1 MGSEDDI
8 EEGTPKG
15 DDVRVVT
22 TFKLVGIAFFMTCGG
37 PYGFEETVNA
47 AGPLLTLL
55 GLSLL
60 PFMYA
65 LPQALITAE
74 LGCIMDENGGY
85 VVWVERAFG
94 DFWGWFN
101 SHNSMLAN
109 FFDNALF
116 PVIFVDY
123 VNQMYHLTYWEAWG
137 LKLVII
143 LVIVLLN
150 LRGID
155 MVSWVSALLTCAI
168 LIPLAL
174 ELIFRF
180 KHINPAEQ
188 WTQVPHDIFD
198 RKEVDWGLF
207 LSTALWLYAG
217 WDGLG
222 TIAGEVKNP
231 ATTFPRGIILALILC
246 SGVFLLPVIIGLS
259 VSTKRS
265 DWTTGFF
272 VDIAR
277 HIHPWLGYWVLVGA
291 MLTNFGLFNGGLAAS
306 SRAMWAMGEF
316 GHLPKPFNW
325 TWERYNT
332 PWVSIVFSGFVT
344 VFLVS
349 FDFKFLVQIDVF
361 LDVLTLV
368 LEFGAFLWMRYK
380 EPDTDRPFKIPG
392 GMIGAWLVVI
402 PKVIVIGVT
411 LALANWTT
419 LIVAGGVCIIII
431 VAYYVKMLIV
441 KKYINPR
448 LEAKRA
454 SSKPDETALLLDD
467 DKKKLSKRYME
478 TPQSVIDS
486 YHNDHQGNA
495 SEEATNPSSIQ

>member
-37 PYGFEETVNA
+37 PYGFEETVAA

-85 VVWVERAFG
+85 VVWVTRAFG

-123 VNQMYHLTYWEAWG
+123 VNQMYHITYWEAWAI
-137 LKLVII
+137 KLVII
-143 LVIVLLN
+143 IIIVLLN

-207 LSTALWLYAG
+207 LSTSLWLYAG

-246 SGVFLLPVIIGLS
+246 SGVFFTSDYWIICIHQEIRLVNRILRGYCQTHPPLVRILGTRRSHAHQLWIVQWWSRGELS
-259 VSTKRS
+259 CDV
-265 DWTTGFF
+265 
-272 VDIAR
+272 
-277 HIHPWLGYWVLVGA
+277 GYG
-291 MLTNFGLFNGGLAAS
+291 
-306 SRAMWAMGEF
+306 
-316 GHLPKPFNW
+316 
-325 TWERYNT
+325 
-332 PWVSIVFSGFVT
+332 
-344 VFLVS
+344 
-349 FDFKFLVQIDVF
+349 
-361 LDVLTLV
+361 
-368 LEFGAFLWMRYK
+368 
-380 EPDTDRPFKIPG
+380 
-392 GMIGAWLVVI
+392 
-402 PKVIVIGVT
+402 
-411 LALANWTT
+411 
-419 LIVAGGVCIIII
+419 
-431 VAYYVKMLIV
+431 
-441 KKYINPR
+441 
-448 LEAKRA
+448 
-454 SSKPDETALLLDD
+454 
-467 DKKKLSKRYME
+467 
-478 TPQSVIDS
+478 
-486 YHNDHQGNA
+486 
-495 SEEATNPSSIQ
+495 

>member
-1 MGSEDDI
+1 MGSDV
-8 EEGTPKG
+8 EEGKSG
-15 DDVRVVT
+15 NDVRVVT

-37 PYGFEETVNA
+37 PYGFEDTVGA
-47 AGPLLTLL
+47 AGPFITLL
-55 GLSLL
+55 GLLLL

-123 VNQMYHLTYWEAWG
+123 LKQVYPLGFWEAWG
-137 LKLVII
+137 IKVAIII
-143 LVIVLLN
+143 LIVALN

-168 LIPLAL
+168 LVPLVL
-174 ELIFRF
+174 ELIFQF
-180 KHINPAEQ
+180 KHIDPAEQ
-188 WTQVPHDIFD
+188 WMQIPHNIFD
-198 RKEVDWGLF
+198 RKDVDWGLF

-231 ATTFPRGIILALILC
+231 ATTFPRGIILALFLC

-259 VSTKRS
+259 VSTDRH
-265 DWTTGFF
+265 DWQTGFF
-272 VDIAR
+272 LQIAKS
-277 HIHPWLGYWVLVGA
+277 IHPWLGWWVLVGA
-291 MLTNFGLFNGGLAAS
+291 MLTNFGLYNGGLAAS

-316 GHLPKPFNW
+316 GHLPKAFNW

-332 PWVSIVFSGFVT
+332 PWFSIVVSGV
-344 VFLVS
+344 VNIFLVS
-349 FDFKFLVQIDVF
+349 FDFSFLVQMDVF

-368 LEFGAFLWMRYK
+368 LEFAAFLWMRYK

-392 GMIGAWLVVI
+392 GMVGAWLVVI
-402 PKVIVIGVT
+402 PKCLVIAVT
-411 LALANWTT
+411 LALANWLT
-419 LIVAGGVCIIII
+419 LIVAGAICAFII
-431 VAYYVKMLIV
+431 AAFYVKMFI
-441 KKYINPR
+441 KKRY
-448 LEAKRA
+448 LSTKADLAADSASAKE
-454 SSKPDETALLLDD
+454 ETALLLDD
-467 DKKKLSKRYME
+467 DAKKLSKRYLNP
-478 TPQSVIDS
+478 PQSVIDS
-486 YHNDHQGNA
+486 YQQGGADN
-495 SEEATNPSSIQ
+495 EEPTNPTTIQ

>member
-1 MGSEDDI
+1 MGSDI
-8 EEGTPKG
+8 EEVTPDG
-15 DDVRVVT
+15 QDVRVVT

-37 PYGFEETVNA
+37 PYGFEETVGA
-47 AGPLLTLL
+47 AGPLITLL
-55 GLSLL
+55 GLAIL

-85 VVWVERAFG
+85 VVWVTRAFG

-123 VNQMYHLTYWEAWG
+123 IKQLYPLSYWEAWG
-137 LKLVII
+137 IKLAIIFIIVI
-143 LVIVLLN
+143 LN

-180 KHINPAEQ
+180 KHIDPAEQ
-188 WTQVPHDIFD
+188 WTQVPHNIFD

-231 ATTFPRGIILALILC
+231 STTFPRGIILALFLC
-246 SGVFLLPVIIGLS
+246 CGVFLLPVIIGLS
-259 VSTKRS
+259 VSTDRK
-265 DWTTGFF
+265 DWETGFF
-272 VDIAR
+272 LKIAR

-291 MLTNFGLFNGGLAAS
+291 MLTNFGLYNGGLAAS

-325 TWERYNT
+325 TWKKYNT
-332 PWVSIVFSGFVT
+332 PWVSIVFSGV
-344 VFLVS
+344 VNIFLVS
-349 FDFKFLVQIDVF
+349 FDFSFLVQMDVF

-368 LEFGAFLWMRYK
+368 LEFAAFLWMRYK
-380 EPDTDRPFKIPG
+380 EPDIDRPFKIPG
-392 GMIGAWLVVI
+392 GMVGAWLVVI
-402 PKVIVIGVT
+402 PKVLVIAVT
-411 LALANWTT
+411 LALANWLT
-419 LIVAGGVCIIII
+419 LIVAGGICAFIILT
-431 VAYYVKMLIV
+431 YYIKLFIV
-441 KKYINPR
+441 KRYYPAARKGNSSPS
-448 LEAKRA
+448 EA
-454 SSKPDETALLLDD
+454 SLLLDD
-467 DKKKLSKRYME
+467 DKKKLSKRLLNPPE
-478 TPQSVIDS
+478 AVIES
-486 YHNDHQGNA
+486 YNSYGTSGA
-495 SEEATNPSSIQ
+495 AEEEPTNPSTIQ